1 MNESDDDLLHAWSG
15 PLLASRRLTFHPVAE
30 GWLARLDGF
39 AMSYGET
46 QHVAVKWTFLMS
58 HKSAYE

>member
-1 MNESDDDLLHAWSG
+1 MNSYDSDLIHAWSD
-15 PLLASRRLTFHPVAE
+15 PLLASRRLSLHPVAE

-39 AMSYGET
+39 TMSYGET
-46 QHVAVKWTFLMS
+46 EDVAVTWAFLMS